1 MPNTRGG
8 SRYKKKKKGQG
19 FRKPEELILEK
30 DSPGCMYAMVTKK
43 FGSGFEILCSND
55 KTERAIV
62 RGKFKKRVWININD
76 IVLVDAS
83 DLGLFIIVH
92 KYSPEDVRQLRIKGE
107 IDFTTANDSDD
118 DDNIDFDDNDN
129 DMDSDDDE
137 IFSELEKL
145 KNDNSKQKIN
155 IKKNKKKDEDD
166 DIINIEDI

>member
-30 DSPGCMYAMVTKK
+30 DSPGCMYAMITKK

-107 IDFTTANDSDD
+107 IDFITAN
-118 DDNIDFDDNDN
+118 
-129 DMDSDDDE
+129 DSDDDE

-166 DIINIEDI
+166 GIINIEDI